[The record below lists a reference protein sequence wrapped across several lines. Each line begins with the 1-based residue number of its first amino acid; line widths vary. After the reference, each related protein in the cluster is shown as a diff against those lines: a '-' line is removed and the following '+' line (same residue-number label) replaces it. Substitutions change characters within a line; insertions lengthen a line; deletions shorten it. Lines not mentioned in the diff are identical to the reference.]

1 MAEIKK
7 TEENIDRI
15 KLINSIKEDKLP
27 KLTFAVKEQ
36 KKRLDL
42 ALRSFEDLN
51 RKKEQEAIAQALE
64 LQRKEEANQKALE
77 SKVVEKE
84 AEQTAQEIKI
94 TEEIKEPVETI
105 SKVEEQKALKKEEIS
120 VKIETEAKTE
130 EAKEV
135 KSEAQK
141 ERPKENQSQS
151 RVRQFDRNDRQQQ
164 RPPRQQ
170 NDRPQGDRRP
180 QGQSYQGGAG
190 GYNRQGGGY
199 TPRPQGQGG
208 GYTPR
213 PQGQG
218 GGYTPRPQ
226 GQGGG
231 YTPRPQGQGTRP
243 PYGPKPGFNKD
254 GINRTAA
261 PIVASSAPASTANK
275 KPFERKD
282 KVTEDKKTMNK
293 RTLVRRGFV
302 DERADDDF
310 GPRHRK
316 AKSKK
321 APKQEIIPIKIEK
334 AVITTENL
342 TVKML
347 SEKIGITAQEILKK
361 LMILGIMTTIN
372 GVVDFETMELV
383 ADEFGV
389 KLEKRLDKTKEEV
402 LTESAMEEDSP
413 EDLSERPPIVTVMGH
428 VDHGKTS
435 LLDAIRKTNVTDDEA
450 GGITQHIGAYTVNVG
465 DKKVTFVDTP
475 GHEAFTAMRA
485 RGAKVTDIVIIV
497 VAADDGVMPQ
507 TIEAINHAKAA
518 KVPIIIAI
526 NKMDKQDANPQKILE
541 QLSAHDVLCE
551 AWGGDSPAVEIS
563 AKARKNI
570 DKLLTTIIAVAEV
583 NEFKANPNRMGY
595 GTIVE
600 AKLDK
605 NKGAIANIIVENGTI
620 KVGDT
625 VVSGVTY
632 GRIKALQD
640 DKGRAVKEA
649 GPSMPVSILGFSE
662 VPDAG
667 EPIYVVEDEKLAK
680 QVISERVTKQK
691 ASGAASTNVVTLSDV
706 FNKISEGQLKDL
718 NLIIKA
724 DVQGSVEA
732 LKESLNKLSNEEV
745 RVNSIHCGV
754 GAVNKSDVM
763 LAEASG
769 AIIIGFNVRPD
780 SESKQYAESAGIDI
794 RLYRIIYDAIDDV
807 SAAIKGMLAPKYQET
822 VNGQCEVR
830 NVFKITG
837 SGIVAGCYVTSGKML
852 RSGNIRVLRDN
863 TVVYDGAMGSLKR
876 LKDDV
881 KEVATNY
888 ECGVTVN
895 GFSDFKVGDVLES
908 YTLEKI

>member
-1 MAEIKK
+1 MAETKK
-7 TEENIDRI
+7 TQENVDKL
-15 KLINSIKEDKLP
+15 KLINSLKDANNLP
-27 KLTFAVKEQ
+27 KLSLAVKEQ

-42 ALRSFEDLN
+42 VLRSYEDLN
-51 RKKEQEAIAQALE
+51 RQKEQQAI
-64 LQRKEEANQKALE
+64 NKALE
-77 SKVVEKE
+77 K
-84 AEQTAQEIKI
+84 QR
-94 TEEIKEPVETI
+94 
-105 SKVEEQKALKKEEIS
+105 EEQAKAAEKVALEE
-120 VKIETEAKTE
+120 K
-130 EAKEV
+130 
-135 KSEAQK
+135 EAQK
-141 ERPKENQSQS
+141 EMIQPVAKEEQVVEEIKPAADNVSIAQEKTESKVQEKVVQPEPEKKVQEVQKVNSEQQIEKPKDNQPQS
-151 RVRQFDRNDRQQQ
+151 RVRQFDRSERPAWKDNQQQ
-164 RPPRQQ
+164 K
-170 NDRPQGDRRP
+170 DRPQSDRPNNRF
-180 QGQSYQGGAG
+180 QGERRQNGQYSQGANNQQSGGF
-190 GYNRQGGGY
+190 NRQGGGNA
-199 TPRPQGQGG
+199 PRPQGN
-208 GYTPR
+208 
-213 PQGQG
+213 
-218 GGYTPRPQ
+218 
-226 GQGGG
+226 
-231 YTPRPQGQGTRP
+231 RP
-243 PYGPKPGFNKD
+243 PYGNKPAFKKD
-254 GINRTAA
+254 GSRSAA
-261 PIVASSAPASTANK
+261 PIIPPIPVPAPASNTTK
-275 KPFERKD
+275 KPYERKD
-282 KVTEDKKTMNK
+282 KVSDGKGMNK
-293 RTLVRRGFV
+293 RTLVRRGFI
-302 DERADDDF
+302 DERIDDEF
-310 GPRHRK
+310 APKHRK
-316 AKSKK
+316 VKTKKS
-321 APKQEIIPIKIEK
+321 PKQEIVPIKIEK
-334 AVITTENL
+334 AVITTDNL

-413 EDLSERPPIVTVMGH
+413 EDLTERPPIVTVMGH

-435 LLDAIRKTNVTDDEA
+435 LLDAIRKTNVIEDEA
-450 GGITQHIGAYTVNVG
+450 GGITQHIGAYTVNIG
-465 DKKVTFVDTP
+465 DKKITFVDTP

-526 NKMDKQDANPQKILE
+526 NKMDKPEANPQRILE

-570 DKLLTTIIAVAEV
+570 DKLLSTIIAVAEV
-583 NEFKANPNRMGY
+583 YEFKANPNRKGY

-605 NKGAIANIIVENGTI
+605 NKGPVANVIIQNGTLR
-620 KVGDT
+620 VGDT
-625 VVSGVTY
+625 VVSGITY
-632 GRIKALQD
+632 GHVRALQD
-640 DKGRAVKEA
+640 DKGRSVKEA

-680 QVISERVTKQK
+680 QVISERLAKQK
-691 ASGAASTNVVTLSDV
+691 ASGSASSNVVTLSDV
-706 FNKISEGQLKDL
+706 FNKISEGQMKDL
-718 NLIIKA
+718 NLIIKG

-732 LKESLNKLSNEEV
+732 LKESLGKLSNEEV
-745 RVNSIHCGV
+745 RVNPIHCGV
-754 GAVNKSDVM
+754 GAINKSDVM
-763 LAEASG
+763 LAEASK
-769 AIIIGFNVRPD
+769 AIIIGFNVRAD
-780 SESKQYAESAGIDI
+780 SESKQYAENAGIDI

-807 SAAIKGMLAPKYQET
+807 NAAIKGMLAPKYQET

-837 SGIVAGCYVTSGKML
+837 SGIVAGCYVTSGKIL
-852 RSGNIRVLRDN
+852 RSGNVRVLRNN

-881 KEVATNY
+881 KEVATGY

-895 GFSDFKVGDVLES
+895 GFSDFKAGDVLES
-908 YTLEKI
+908 YSLEKI